1 MKNYLLLSFVAV
13 ASTLF
18 AGCATRRQIHLIERV
33 TKDTIYLNKVQ
44 YDSIY
49 IDKAKYVDRTRDT
62 LLSQDKV
69 VESRDKRLRATSRI
83 HQIDSIPVIRE
94 VEVIKEVPRPLPWYD
109 KICRAIAVT
118 TVLALVMYLSRK
130 IR

>member
-1 MKNYLLLSFVAV
+1 MRPIILLLPSAV
-13 ASTLF
+13 ASTLL
-18 AGCATRRQIHLIERV
+18 AGCATGRPLQVVERIQR
-33 TKDTIYLNKVQ
+33 DTIYIHQVQ
-44 YDSIY
+44 YDSIH
-49 IDKAKYVDRTRDT
+49 IDQAKYVDRTRDT
-62 LLSQDKV
+62 LLIQDKV
-69 VESRDKRLRATSRI
+69 VEYRYKLLRDTIRI